1 VIEVFRRML
10 VLIMQLLR
18 SFCALATGRKARPDE
33 MAVAPHHGVYINCS
47 DLEEDMLGISTHMDA
62 PEGAPAVMSHAAAPA
77 GPSLLGSDAAP
88 VNATEIFQG
97 HHPTSA
103 RAAV

>member
-1 VIEVFRRML
+1 
-10 VLIMQLLR
+10 MQLLR
-18 SFCALATGRKARPDE
+18 SLCALATGRKARPDE
-33 MAVAPHHGVYINCS
+33 VAVAPHHGVYISCS
-47 DLEEDMLGISTHMDA
+47 DLEEGMLGIETHLDE
-62 PEGAPAVMSHAAAPA
+62 PEGAPGVRSHAAAPA

-97 HHPTSA
+97 YHSTSA